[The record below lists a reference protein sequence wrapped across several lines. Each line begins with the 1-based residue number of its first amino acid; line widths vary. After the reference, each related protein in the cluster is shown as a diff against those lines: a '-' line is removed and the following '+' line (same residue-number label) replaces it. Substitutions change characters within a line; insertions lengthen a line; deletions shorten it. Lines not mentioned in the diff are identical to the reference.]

1 MENGITTFKV
11 KGTAKIQ
18 NVCECPD
25 DMFRTSEHF
34 VNKPGMI
41 MQQHEP
47 DCNAEKLVH
56 CVHCQGDSKGLC
68 NQNMTVS
75 VVSSEL
81 LVGLQSN
88 LV

>member
-56 CVHCQGDSKGLC
+56 SVQCQGHSMGVY
-68 NQNMTVS
+68 NQNMTNS
-75 VVSSEL
+75 VVSSKL
-81 LVGLQSN
+81 LVGLQPN